1 MKTDATKLSAF
12 IALLD
17 GKGGS
22 IQSTFRKVVM
32 IVFCNKR
39 NYQAEHA
46 DVFKYYIT
54 FYVAVKERNKIDNT
68 PNRTD
73 NTQNKKW
80 NFL

>member
-1 MKTDATKLSAF
+1 
-12 IALLD
+12 
-17 GKGGS
+17 
-22 IQSTFRKVVM
+22 M